1 MTKKRAPREVLT
13 KVSNN
18 LVARVIVPLA
28 SEPVSLASDPK
39 AVDHDRVDHQ
49 DHVEVVVSAVSAAV
63 TKVVIAE
70 IAADIKAANA
80 VVGQR
85 CIQVAQVSVQVEQ
98 ANAPV
103 DRLTVMDVPVIAV
116 VIAVADQVR
125 AADNSA
131 IAREDQAN
139 DRVDQ
144 VFAVVATTS
153 AVVVVA
159 MIA

>member
-1 MTKKRAPREVLT
+1 M
-13 KVSNN
+13 
-18 LVARVIVPLA
+18 A

-39 AVDHDRVDHQ
+39 VVDHDRVDLQ
-49 DHVEVVVSAVSAAV
+49 VHVEVVVSAVAIVEEIVVSAVV

-131 IAREDQAN
+131 IARKDQAN